1 MHPDRAWIARKRA
14 GKVCQYRSVKGMIE
28 RRQFIS
34 GAGAAGFAAALLIG
48 RAGAQQPRVAKG
60 VYAAPGLS
68 FSALFLAERAGL
80 WGKGVAAELK
90 QVQGGPLTMVALTN
104 REAVFGGVA
113 STDPVVGWG
122 KGIKTLAVGAFT
134 GSLAMQFTARKDWM
148 ARVGVSPKSS
158 LEDKL
163 KALKGARVG
172 ASTIGGGPAQYT
184 RYLARSVGL
193 DKERDVKILAVGFS
207 AARMAALRTSQVDL
221 TCGDAPEADQVE
233 LEGFG
238 ELFLNCAQDVP
249 IFRQFAYTV
258 VLVTPQVA
266 GEQPDLVRRV
276 AQTLGEANDMF
287 TTKFGEVVDIL
298 KQQFPTVPP
307 KAMERAL
314 ERDRDA
320 YPPGCRMTPLMWEN
334 NIKVAL
340 DIGMVTT
347 PMPTQEGE
355 LWTNKFL
362 A

>member
-1 MHPDRAWIARKRA
+1 
-14 GKVCQYRSVKGMIE
+14 MIE
-28 RRQFIS
+28 RRQFLT
-34 GAGAAGFAAALLIG
+34 GAAAGGFASALLIG
-48 RAGAQQPRVAKG
+48 RAGAQQALSVAKG

-68 FSALFLAERAGL
+68 FSALFLAQRAGL
-80 WGKGVAAELK
+80 WEKNGVAAELK
-90 QVQGGPLTMVALTN
+90 QVQGGPLTMVGLTN
-104 REAVFGGVA
+104 HEATFGGVA

-148 ARVGVSPKSS
+148 ARVGASPKST

-184 RYLARSVGL
+184 RYLARSAGL
-193 DKERDVKILAVGFS
+193 DPERDMKILAVGFG
-207 AARMAALRTSQVDL
+207 AARMAALRTNQVDL

-238 ELFLNCAQDVP
+238 ELFLDCAQEVP
-249 IFRQFAYTV
+249 VFREFSYTL
-258 VLVTPQVA
+258 VLVTPDVA
-266 GEQPDLVRRV
+266 AERPDLVRRV
-276 AQTLGEANDMF
+276 AQTLGQANDMF
-287 TTKFGEVVDIL
+287 ATKFGEAVDIL
-298 KQQFPTVPP
+298 KQQFPTVPV

-314 ERDRDA
+314 ERDRDT
-320 YPPGCRMTPLMWEN
+320 YPRGCRMTPLMWEN

-340 DIGMVTT
+340 ETKMITA
-347 PMPTQEGE
+347 PLPTHEGE

-362 A
+362 G